1 MVLSDRHYDATKCA
15 TSIVG
20 DCLANDRDRLGR
32 RKRRSVTDQRPQSS
46 SASRFTAGAFGFLTL
61 TQSGERPRR

>member
-32 RKRRSVTDQRPQSS
+32 R
-46 SASRFTAGAFGFLTL
+46 AFGHGSAAPILLSLTL
-61 TQSGERPRR
+61 HRWRIRIFDFDPKR